1 MRGLP
6 VTATCSVT
14 LLLSFSTVTAPVAE
28 ELVVLFDAMAGT
40 LQLEPVDQGRSAHA
54 TQQVR

>member
-14 LLLSFSTVTAPVAE
+14 LLLAFSTVTE
-28 ELVVLFDAMAGT
+28 ELVVLFDAKAGM